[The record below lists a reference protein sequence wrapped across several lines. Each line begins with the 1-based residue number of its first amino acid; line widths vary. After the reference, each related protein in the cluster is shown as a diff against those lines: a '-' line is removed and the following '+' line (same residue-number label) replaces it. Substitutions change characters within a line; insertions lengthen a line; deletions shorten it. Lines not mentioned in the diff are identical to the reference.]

1 MHEVVKFVA
10 GPSRGWLLGKHGRLL
25 RFTEFKVPI
34 NSKHALA
41 LIVLLSSAPASADVV
56 YLLCEGH
63 ARYSNGRIT
72 DVDVT
77 AVVFDLD
84 RRVAFF
90 KEDGEAFP
98 ITEVS
103 PTRIAWR
110 NPKTANRLTSSEGQF
125 SPVSMSGREFYRY
138 NDGRGSWT
146 NYFENCRKVNPR
158 F

>member
-1 MHEVVKFVA
+1 MVKLSLKAFLAVSLTLSTP
-10 GPSRGWLLGKHGRLL
+10 GY
-25 RFTEFKVPI
+25 
-34 NSKHALA
+34 AL
-41 LIVLLSSAPASADVV
+41 ADVV

-72 DVDVT
+72 EVDVT
-77 AVVFDLD
+77 AVVFDFD
-84 RRVAFF
+84 RNVAFF

-98 ITEVS
+98 LTEVS

-110 NPKTANRLTSSEGQF
+110 NPNTPNRLTSSEGQF